1 MIYMACLAL
10 PHDITDRI
18 IWIGLSGAVE
28 RQQTRCSPSH
38 RLLLMASLMRWKV
51 WLWPANTRECGWTP
65 SCLHDLFDVTVGS
78 KLTRMSSFVFR
89 SFDKKAAPVSMT
101 KLLSHGYVEEK
112 KTANDDDT
120 SSTLLCSYQPHEGEL
135 QWCIYFT
142 HTWLEG
148 EQVLHRWAEQGFNKR
163 EVGLRLLVTDCI

>member
-1 MIYMACLAL
+1 MILL
-10 PHDITDRI
+10 
-18 IWIGLSGAVE
+18 IGSFELHSVGGCWWTTK
-28 RQQTRCSPSH
+28 TRCSPSH

-135 QWCIYFT
+135 QWCMYLKGPF
-142 HTWLEG
+142 HS
-148 EQVLHRWAEQGFNKR
+148 QGQFKWYNKR
-163 EVGLRLLVTDCI
+163 LVEG